1 MSATTIVPSMS
12 TTTAVGQLKRAAAA
26 SPSAYPDHL
35 VRRMARLLGYAV
47 YRTSSGYSE
56 YSTRVR
62 AGGRGMARL
71 IGASVAS
78 SFLGIQEYVH
88 DSAAIG
94 HGSELNVNVRS
105 TRSFH
110 APCMPR
116 SVLGGPLSVRQ
127 PNGIPP
133 ATWLC
138 WALRTARVVSRVGRY
153 ALTLAEPSAAWPRG
167 GAKAS
172 WRNRSHP
179 APVVRSV
186 VQPGFLWRVQ
196 ISQRREWGDPPL
208 ELDAA
213 LLSALARCGHRLS
226 ALTGFDFQPVGE
238 FETVG
243 AV

>member
-1 MSATTIVPSMS
+1 MRLPRSSMRAGAPPTPIRLAGGWGGSLTPRVPTVLPWCSSSTALPVPS
-12 TTTAVGQLKRAAAA
+12 A
-26 SPSAYPDHL
+26 SPSACLDHL
-35 VRRMARLLGYAV
+35 VRR
-47 YRTSSGYSE
+47 
-56 YSTRVR
+56 
-62 AGGRGMARL
+62 MARL

-153 ALTLAEPSAAWPRG
+153 ALTLAEPSG
-167 GAKAS
+167 CVAS
-172 WRNRSHP
+172 RRRQGQLAQPESSRAGRSISRP
-179 APVVRSV
+179 A
-186 VQPGFLWRVQ
+186 G
-196 ISQRREWGDPPL
+196 
-208 ELDAA
+208 
-213 LLSALARCGHRLS
+213 LSLARAGLAAPRVGRS
-226 ALTGFDFQPVGE
+226 A
-238 FETVG
+238 
-243 AV
+243 A